1 MEKINKEDQLSEE
14 VVILSVK
21 GYFILL
27 EVLIEFLRTQNLR
40 DLRQLVVVIVPVE
53 EWLFTEDL

>member
-27 EVLIEFLRTQNLR
+27 EVLIESLRTQNLR